1 MMADALQVMLGIM
14 TPTPLDLPVN
24 HLYVNYRV
32 NGTLLKLSVSE
43 IESWDI
49 VITM

>member
-14 TPTPLDLPVN
+14 TPLDLPVN